1 MVQVEWQYGRRP
13 SSTSEGGR
21 VHSSGVAH
29 FVRFVLC
36 TNPPLLGQGR
46 PSAFFTFALKASHIG
61 SDANALIVSH
71 LCGCYNQFCQALICI
86 SRSRIDMCTDGVRES
101 DRLNYRTVTIELP
114 NGLAGCFYPLHSHR
128 YWGDHH

>member
-1 MVQVEWQYGRRP
+1 MVQFEWQYGRRP

-21 VHSSGVAH
+21 VHSSGC
-29 FVRFVLC
+29 RSLRSLC
-36 TNPPLLGQGR
+36 AMYKPPLLGQGR

-71 LCGCYNQFCQALICI
+71 LCGCYNQFCQALIRI

-101 DRLNYRTVTIELP
+101 DRLNYRTVTIDLP
-114 NGLAGCFYPLHSHR
+114 NGLAGCFHPLHSHR
-128 YWGDHH
+128 YWGNHH